1 MEGAMEVKNEKITGL
16 MNFLGEFLHGK
27 DQGLRLALLTFF
39 TKGHLLIED
48 LPGLGK
54 TTLAIGLAKALGLSF
69 GRIQCTNDLLPTDVT
84 GLSLYNKDDNRFEFQ
99 RGPVFN
105 NIVLVDE
112 VNRATPKTQSAL
124 LEAMGEKQVT
134 AEGSTYSLN
143 RPFFVIATQN
153 PVDQFGTFPLPES
166 QLDRF
171 MMKISLGYPNRAA
184 EKIILSGG
192 SRRRELYDIKPLL
205 SPADIDDIQK
215 EIEKDVQ
222 ASDRIIDYV
231 LDIAQAT
238 RSSRFLRAGLST
250 RATLFMI
257 RLGKANAYFKGR
269 DFVIPEDIK
278 ELCPYIITHRVLFNE
293 EFQGS
298 DRDFYIRSL
307 IDEVNMPA

>member
-171 MMKISLGYPNRAA
+171 MMKIILGYPNRDA

>member
-1 MEGAMEVKNEKITGL
+1 MEVKNEKITGL

-171 MMKISLGYPNRAA
+171 MMKISLGYPNRDA

>member
-1 MEGAMEVKNEKITGL
+1 MEVKNEKITGL

-171 MMKISLGYPNRAA
+171 MMKIILGYPNRDA

>member
-1 MEGAMEVKNEKITGL
+1 MQVHNKKIFSML
-16 MNFLGEFLHGK
+16 EFLGQFLHGK
-27 DQGLRLALLTFF
+27 DKGLRLALLAFF

-84 GLSLYNKDDNRFEFQ
+84 GLSMYNKDDNKFEFQ
-99 RGPVFN
+99 PGPVFN

-134 AEGSTYSLN
+134 VEGHTYNLN

-171 MMKISLGYPNRAA
+171 MMKISLGYPGREA
-184 EKIILSGG
+184 ERVILSGG
-192 SRRRELYDIKPLL
+192 SRRRELYDIDPFF
-205 SPADIDDIQK
+205 SPEDIDKIQA
-215 EIEKDVQ
+215 EIEKDIKV
-222 ASDRIIDYV
+222 ADSMIDYV
-231 LDIAQAT
+231 LDIADAT

-257 RLGKANAYFKGR
+257 RLGRANAYFQGR
-269 DFVIPEDIK
+269 DYVIPEDVK
-278 ELCPYIITHRVLFNE
+278 ELAPYIITHRVLFSE
-293 EFQGS
+293 AFQGEN
-298 DRDFYIRSL
+298 RDAYIKSL
-307 IDEVNMPA
+307 VEEVKTPA

>member
-1 MEGAMEVKNEKITGL
+1 MEVKNAQITEI
-16 MNFLGEFLHGK
+16 MSFLGEFLHGK

-84 GLSLYNKDDNRFEFQ
+84 GLSIYNKDDSRFEFQ

-134 AEGSTYSLN
+134 AEGNTYNLN

-171 MMKISLGYPNRAA
+171 MMKISLGYPNRDA
-184 EKIILSGG
+184 ERIILSGG
-192 SRRRELYDIKPLL
+192 SRRRELYDIEPLL
-205 SPADIDDIQK
+205 SLADIENIQK

-222 ASDRIIDYV
+222 AADKIIDYV

-238 RSSRFLRAGLST
+238 RTSRFLRAGLST

-269 DFVIPEDIK
+269 DYVIPEDIK
-278 ELCPYIITHRVLFNE
+278 ELSQYIITHRVLFNE

>member
-1 MEGAMEVKNEKITGL
+1 MEVKNIQITE
-16 MNFLGEFLHGK
+16 MMSFLGEFLHGK

-84 GLSLYNKDDNRFEFQ
+84 GLSIYNKDDNRFEFQ

-134 AEGSTYSLN
+134 AEGNTYNLN

-171 MMKISLGYPNRAA
+171 MMKISLGYPNREA
-184 EKIILSGG
+184 ERMILSGG
-192 SRRRELYDIKPLL
+192 SRRRELYDIEPLL
-205 SPADIDDIQK
+205 SLTEIENIQR

-222 ASDRIIDYV
+222 AADKIIDYV

-238 RSSRFLRAGLST
+238 RTSRFLRAGLST

-269 DFVIPEDIK
+269 DYVIPEDIK
-278 ELCPYIITHRVLFNE
+278 ELSQYIITHRVLFNE
-293 EFQGS
+293 EFQGT

>member
-1 MEGAMEVKNEKITGL
+1 SI
-16 MNFLGEFLHGK
+16 
-27 DQGLRLALLTFF
+27 
-39 TKGHLLIED
+39 
-48 LPGLGK
+48 
-54 TTLAIGLAKALGLSF
+54 
-69 GRIQCTNDLLPTDVT
+69 
-84 GLSLYNKDDNRFEFQ
+84 YNKDDSRFEFQ

-134 AEGSTYSLN
+134 AEGNTYNLN

-171 MMKISLGYPNRAA
+171 MMKISLGYPNREA
-184 EKIILSGG
+184 ERMILSGG
-192 SRRRELYDIKPLL
+192 SRRRELYDIEPLL
-205 SPADIDDIQK
+205 SLTEIENIQK

-222 ASDRIIDYV
+222 AADKIIDYV

-238 RSSRFLRAGLST
+238 RTSRFLRAGLST

-269 DFVIPEDIK
+269 DYVIPEDIK
-278 ELCPYIITHRVLFNE
+278 ELSQYIITHRVLFNE
-293 EFQGS
+293 EFQGT

>member
-171 MMKISLGYPNRAA
+171 MMKISLGYPNRDA

>member
-1 MEGAMEVKNEKITGL
+1 MEIKNTQITGL
-16 MNFLGEFLHGK
+16 MGFLGEFLHGK

-84 GLSLYNKDDNRFEFQ
+84 GLSIYNKDDNRFEFQ

-134 AEGSTYSLN
+134 AEGSTYNLN

-171 MMKISLGYPNRAA
+171 MMKISLGYPNREA
-184 EKIILSGG
+184 ERIILSGG
-192 SRRRELYDIKPLL
+192 SRRRELYDIAPLL
-205 SPADIDDIQK
+205 SQAEIEIIQK

-222 ASDRIIDYV
+222 AADKIIDYV

-269 DFVIPEDIK
+269 DYVIPEDIK
-278 ELCPYIITHRVLFNE
+278 ELSPYIITHRVLFNE